1 MATLIP
7 IIPWVYCFVVPDG
20 SANENGPG
28 AVWWLMVMYYWA
40 VGIPLIAVSIAFG
53 ITGLKTKL
61 HWLSIVS
68 LSLKAAMIVA
78 VILLFSIHW
87 S

>member
-7 IIPWVYCFVVPDG
+7 IILWVYCFVVPGG

-28 AVWWLMVMYYWA
+28 AVWWLMVMYYWS